1 MNLIIFFATID
12 VLTFMALGILF
23 SMKLRETRRIKE
35 IEKEIEKF
43 EARRKIYL
51 AILEDDEDALLAI
64 MKNDKELLLDVINEL
79 SVKSRDLYL
88 QHSKKELFPILFR
101 LSIIKS
107 PYGGFS
113 YAF

>member
-12 VLTFMALGILF
+12 VLTFMALRILF

-79 SVKSRDLYL
+79 SV
-88 QHSKKELFPILFR
+88 
-101 LSIIKS
+101 
-107 PYGGFS
+107 
-113 YAF
+113 

>member
-23 SMKLRETRRIKE
+23 SMKLRENRRLKE

-79 SVKSRDLYL
+79 
-88 QHSKKELFPILFR
+88 
-101 LSIIKS
+101 
-107 PYGGFS
+107 
-113 YAF
+113 

>member
-64 MKNDKELLLDVINEL
+64 MKNDTELLLDVINEL
-79 SVKSRDLYL
+79 SV
-88 QHSKKELFPILFR
+88 
-101 LSIIKS
+101 
-107 PYGGFS
+107 
-113 YAF
+113 

>member
-23 SMKLRETRRIKE
+23 SMKLRETRRLKE

-43 EARRKIYL
+43 EARRKTYL
-51 AILEDDEDALLAI
+51 AILEDDEDALLTI

-79 SVKSRDLYL
+79 
-88 QHSKKELFPILFR
+88 
-101 LSIIKS
+101 
-107 PYGGFS
+107 
-113 YAF
+113 

>member
-64 MKNDKELLLDVINEL
+64 MKNVKELLLDVINEL
-79 SVKSRDLYL
+79 SV
-88 QHSKKELFPILFR
+88 
-101 LSIIKS
+101 
-107 PYGGFS
+107 
-113 YAF
+113 

>member
-23 SMKLRETRRIKE
+23 SMKLRETRRLKE
-35 IEKEIEKF
+35 SEKEIEKLK
-43 EARRKIYL
+43 ARRKIYM

-79 SVKSRDLYL
+79 SV
-88 QHSKKELFPILFR
+88 
-101 LSIIKS
+101 
-107 PYGGFS
+107 
-113 YAF
+113 

>member
-23 SMKLRETRRIKE
+23 SMKLRETRRLKE

-43 EARRKIYL
+43 EARRNIYL

-79 SVKSRDLYL
+79 SV
-88 QHSKKELFPILFR
+88 
-101 LSIIKS
+101 
-107 PYGGFS
+107 
-113 YAF
+113 